1 MNQWFVKG
9 ALGYIGWAYHRDVVA
24 RPDAM
29 ARLARAYCDRVGKPL
44 LNVGAGT
51 PASSLR
57 TLLLGPQL
65 VGDVNIDIAAPTDV
79 PHGKDRVS
87 YGDAR
92 NLQWADKSFGA
103 VFASHV
109 LEHLDRPDLALEEW
123 KRVADRVFLV
133 SPSWWAPHTYVHPGH
148 KWFLSNDGTQAYPLW
163 TAQQQILP
171 LPRTR

>member
-1 MNQWFVKG
+1 MNPWLVKG

-24 RPDAM
+24 RPNAM
-29 ARLARAYCDRVGKPL
+29 ARLARVYCDRVGKPL

-57 TLLLGPQL
+57 TLLMGPQL
-65 VGDVNIDIAAPTDV
+65 VGDVNVDIAAPGDV

-87 YGDAR
+87 YADAM
-92 NLQWADKSFGA
+92 NLPWEDKSFGA

-109 LEHLDRPDLALEEW
+109 LEHLERPDLALAEW

-133 SPSWWAPHTYVHPGH
+133 SPSWWALHTYVHPGH
-148 KWFLSNDGTQAYPLW
+148 KWFLSDDGKQAYPLW
-163 TAQQQILP
+163 TSRLQILP
-171 LPRTR
+171 LPPLR